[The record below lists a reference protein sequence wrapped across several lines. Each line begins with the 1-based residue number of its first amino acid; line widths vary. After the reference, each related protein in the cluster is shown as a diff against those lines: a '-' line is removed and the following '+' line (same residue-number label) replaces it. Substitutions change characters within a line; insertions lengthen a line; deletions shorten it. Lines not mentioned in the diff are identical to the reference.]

1 MKERDVYREIFVDT
15 YNREPTDEELETFK
29 KYLSLI
35 GKQGMIEFCI
45 QRNKSRRMKNEQ

>member
-1 MKERDVYREIFVDT
+1 MKERDVYREIFVNT

-35 GKQGMIEFCI
+35 GKQSMIEFCI
-45 QRNKSRRMKNEQ
+45 QRNRLRKTKNE